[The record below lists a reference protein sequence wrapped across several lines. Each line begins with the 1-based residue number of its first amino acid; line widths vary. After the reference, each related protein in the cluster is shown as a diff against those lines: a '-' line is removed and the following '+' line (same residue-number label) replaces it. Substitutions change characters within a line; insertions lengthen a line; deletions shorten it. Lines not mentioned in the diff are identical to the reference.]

1 MLLPRS
7 IRTSSYVVL
16 VVDIYHE
23 KPLNIPF
30 SLDNKQ
36 PLNNSHTRA
45 NKGNRGNK
53 IELYLR
59 ARERISGRKRVRV
72 SIVLFDHLTADDG
85 ETGFKM
91 NKIRIGPQDKDRVEE
106 VPGNSVIVLHQFPR
120 TSTCASP
127 SPYPI
132 KVETFLR
139 MNKIDYISD
148 FKNFIGA
155 KGKCP
160 WITDTD
166 GQAIVDSESIIEHLT
181 E

>member
-1 MLLPRS
+1 
-7 IRTSSYVVL
+7 
-16 VVDIYHE
+16 
-23 KPLNIPF
+23 
-30 SLDNKQ
+30 
-36 PLNNSHTRA
+36 
-45 NKGNRGNK
+45 
-53 IELYLR
+53 
-59 ARERISGRKRVRV
+59 
-72 SIVLFDHLTADDG
+72 
-85 ETGFKM
+85 M

-106 VPGNSVIVLHQFPR
+106 VAGNSVIVLHQFPR

-148 FKNFIGA
+148 FKNFIGP

-166 GQAIVDSESIIEHLT
+166 GQAIADSEFIIEHLT